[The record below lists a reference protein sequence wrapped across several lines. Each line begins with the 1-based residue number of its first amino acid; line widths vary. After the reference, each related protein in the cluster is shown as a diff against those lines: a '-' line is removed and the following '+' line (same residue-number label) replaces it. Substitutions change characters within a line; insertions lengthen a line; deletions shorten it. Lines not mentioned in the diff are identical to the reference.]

1 MKSAKAKRT
10 VAFATLIWAVA
21 GLGQGASA
29 PATNQ
34 NITSSPASVYDPD
47 PSHIWNRLFAV
58 FYHRKVSSYVNQK
71 RDKTMARWIG
81 PDVLDPPIGYH
92 PRFVLEDEPFAKC
105 DEALDE
111 FLGRQGAEL
120 IRDPLKRAVFQRDLW
135 AVFDV
140 LATTNHSPITRS
152 SAESSP
158 ASATA
163 SHERHRIILQRKLA
177 RAIRSLALSQAEIQS
192 LPDTYAA
199 AVRSGAFSDD
209 PSSNNYDVLPHD
221 LFATNGAWFEIQ
233 LNGQLPQH
241 TLLVNG
247 RSVFRAFF
255 KSPAGTTNVLED
267 HFREIEDWRWR
278 YSTWLT
284 NSMAGEKA
292 KPAPERPA
300 NTLPAGTQLLL
311 LREMICLDKDL
322 QMVPTPVVESV
333 QFRITQK
340 KWTSERLIAREAILS
355 RTLLFQGKRGGLRS
369 VSTDEQS
376 IFGYEDL
383 GLLRVDDKGNCAPCV
398 AFPQN
403 CVSCHSTRLL
413 WSQAQASSKPARSPS
428 IESISRWKEKNGSLD
443 QLRRLI
449 LSPTDDG
456 ASSRRISQP
465 QSGWAAPR

>member
-1 MKSAKAKRT
+1 MKSAKTKRT
-10 VAFATLIWAVA
+10 LAFATLIWAVA

-29 PATNQ
+29 PVTNQ
-34 NITSSPASVYDPD
+34 SITSSPAAVYDPD

-58 FYHRKVSSYVNQK
+58 FYRRKVSSYVNQK
-71 RDKTMARWIG
+71 RDETTARWVG

-140 LATTNHSPITRS
+140 LATTNHSPSR
-152 SAESSP
+152 

-163 SHERHRIILQRKLA
+163 SHERRRIILQRKLA
-177 RAIRSLALSQAEIQS
+177 RAIRSLALSQAEIRS

-233 LNGQLPQH
+233 LNGHLPQH

-267 HFREIEDWRWR
+267 HFREMEDWRWR
-278 YSTWLT
+278 YSAWLT
-284 NSMAGEKA
+284 NRIPGEKA

-300 NTLPAGTQLLL
+300 NALPAGTQLLL

-369 VSTDEQS
+369 VSAGEQS

-383 GLLRVDDKGNCAPCV
+383 GLLRVDDKGNGAPCV

-449 LSPTDDG
+449 LSPADD
-456 ASSRRISQP
+456 
-465 QSGWAAPR
+465 

>member
-34 NITSSPASVYDPD
+34 NITSSPAAVYDPD

-58 FYHRKVSSYVNQK
+58 FYHRNVFSYVNQK

-81 PDVLDPPIGYH
+81 PDVLDPPIGYD

-105 DEALDE
+105 DQALDE
-111 FLGRQGAEL
+111 FLARQGAEL

-158 ASATA
+158 ASATT

-177 RAIRSLALSQAEIQS
+177 WAIRSLALSQAEIQS

-209 PSSNNYDVLPHD
+209 PSSNNYDVIPHD
-221 LFATNGAWFEIQ
+221 LFTTNGAWFEIE

-255 KSPAGTTNVLED
+255 KSPAGATNVLED
-267 HFREIEDWRWR
+267 HFRGIKDWRWR
-278 YSTWLT
+278 YSNWLT
-284 NSMAGEKA
+284 NSMAREKA

-300 NTLPAGTQLLL
+300 NALPAGTQLLL

-369 VSTDEQS
+369 VSAGEQS
-376 IFGYEDL
+376 VFGYEDL
-383 GLLRVDDKGNCAPCV
+383 GLLNVDDKGNCAPCM

-413 WSQAQASSKPARSPS
+413 WSQAQASSKPTRSPS
-428 IESISRWKEKNGSLD
+428 IELISRWKEKNGSLD
-443 QLRRLI
+443 QLRRLV
-449 LSPTDDG
+449 LSPTDD
-456 ASSRRISQP
+456 
-465 QSGWAAPR
+465 